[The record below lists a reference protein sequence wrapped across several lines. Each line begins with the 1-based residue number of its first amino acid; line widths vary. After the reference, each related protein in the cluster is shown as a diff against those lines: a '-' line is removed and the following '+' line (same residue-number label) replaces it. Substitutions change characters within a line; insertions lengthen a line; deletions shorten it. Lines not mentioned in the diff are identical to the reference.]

1 MVFKVAINCQQP
13 VGKRTWPTSY
23 TTAPSD
29 LIVVK
34 ATCMYC
40 NAPQLQGNGNS
51 CQAPKRLATFSSCA
65 AYCTPLIVLI

>member
-13 VGKRTWPTSY
+13 VGKRTWATSY

-29 LIVVK
+29 LIVIK

-40 NAPQLQGNGNS
+40 NAPQLQGNRKAVARPRSGW
-51 CQAPKRLATFSSCA
+51 QLFLVVQ
-65 AYCTPLIVLI
+65 LIAHR